1 MMQVTFAEIVRA
13 LDDLQSTVPAAESH
27 GCLCG
32 ALCVAG
38 EYSLERW
45 LDEIV
50 SDDAAAD
57 AGDDPAEGAGHGL
70 SDGVGPL
77 KLLFEDTVRVLRG
90 DEMEFQLLLPDDEVG
105 LAERATALSQW
116 CQGFLFGF
124 GLGGVVKTD
133 EMPPNVDEVLS
144 DIAQIGRASV
154 DVNEADETQEDAY
167 MEVTEYLRVGVQ
179 LIHDEF
185 VSARADKPA
194 RSQLN

>member
-1 MMQVTFAEIVRA
+1 MQVTFAEIVRA
-13 LDDLQSTVPAAESH
+13 LGDLQSTVPAAESH

-38 EYSLERW
+38 EYPLERW

-50 SDDAAAD
+50 SDDAG
-57 AGDDPAEGAGHGL
+57 AGEDPAEGRSDDS
-70 SDGVGPL
+70 SDGVGAL
-77 KLLFEDTVRVLRG
+77 KLLFEDTVRALRG

-116 CQGFLFGF
+116 CQGFLYGF
-124 GLGGVVKTD
+124 GLGGAPKAD
-133 EMPPNVDEVLS
+133 EMPPNVDEILS

-185 VSARADKPA
+185 VSARADKQI